1 MPPAEKHILEI
12 DSAELAFGERRILSG
27 VYLLVETGGV
37 TAVLGRNGC
46 GKSCLMKILSGSL
59 KAGFCSMRI
68 DGKWHRR
75 FTEKEIRYL
84 PQHPFIPGWL
94 RLERAL
100 GDFGLQRE
108 DLERWFPEFIPL
120 RETRIGEL
128 AAALLYRGSRK
139 RCAVCGAAFV
149 PKSNRGKYC
158 PGCAG
163 RMKKIKAAERKRKQR
178 HKCHAL
184 EPFKPA

>member
-1 MPPAEKHILEI
+1 M
-12 DSAELAFGERRILSG
+12 
-27 VYLLVETGGV
+27 
-37 TAVLGRNGC
+37 LGRNGC

-108 DLERWFPEFIPL
+108 DLERWFPEFISL
-120 RETRIGEL
+120 RGTRIGEL
-128 AAALLYRGSRK
+128 SSPLLSADNYIRIK
-139 RCAVCGAAFV
+139 TIVQE
-149 PKSNRGKYC
+149 KN
-158 PGCAG
+158 G
-163 RMKKIKAAERKRKQR
+163 RFKKISEK
-178 HKCHAL
+178 
-184 EPFKPA
+184 